1 MIPILL
7 VDDNP
12 TNLKVFSANLSG
24 LNYQLL
30 TATTGE
36 RALVVAENALPEL
49 IFVRHQY
56 AWYQWISSMHTT

>member
-1 MIPILL
+1 LSSCL

-12 TNLKVFSANLSG
+12 TNLKVLSANLSG

-49 IFVRHQY
+49 ILLDINLPG
-56 AWYQWISSMHTT
+56 ISGLLFFFPP